1 MAQVSSPFGLR
12 LAKNQGGVIVR
23 NPERL
28 ILIAGNGSAQYP
40 TLNALYLPSSSY
52 APPVGG
58 SSNWNAVDPVYVNN
72 VFQND
77 PISLGTATGT
87 GTAGSGGIGVITTYA
102 NRGSI
107 VPITYY
113 GGTGGSGNTGA
124 ILGTFEGVEY
134 SDSSG
139 KRTVSNKWTNPGTFP
154 GSEVWFWF
162 SATSSSDQVYEIQ
175 SNAALGQ
182 DSIGKTYGVANPT
195 APNAVTGFST
205 AALDVSTT
213 SGGLIVYGL
222 AYDPTLATTL
232 PNQGYVTGTPIAGNN
247 NWGDPFVNVYVKLAK
262 PQFAATVASF

>member
-1 MAQVSSPFGLR
+1 MAQASTPFGLR

-28 ILIAGNGSAQYP
+28 ILISGNGSAQYP
-40 TLNALYLPSSSY
+40 TAGALYLPSSSF
-52 APPVGG
+52 APPTGG
-58 SSNWNAVDPVYVNN
+58 AANWNAVDPVYVNN
-72 VFQND
+72 IFQND
-77 PISLGTATGT
+77 PIGYGSATGT
-87 GTAGSGGIGVITTYA
+87 GTAGTGGVGVITTYA

-107 VPITYY
+107 VPITSY
-113 GGTGGSGNTGA
+113 SGAGNVGA

-175 SNAALGQ
+175 TNATIGQ
-182 DSIGKTYGVANPT
+182 DAIGKTFGIANPV

-205 AALDVSTT
+205 AALDVSTAN
-213 SGGLIVYGL
+213 GGLVVYAL

-232 PNQGYVTGTPIAGNN
+232 PNQGYAPGYPSAGNN
-247 NWGDPFVNVYVKLAK
+247 NWGDPYVNVYVKLAK
-262 PQFAATVASF
+262 PQFAAAVASF